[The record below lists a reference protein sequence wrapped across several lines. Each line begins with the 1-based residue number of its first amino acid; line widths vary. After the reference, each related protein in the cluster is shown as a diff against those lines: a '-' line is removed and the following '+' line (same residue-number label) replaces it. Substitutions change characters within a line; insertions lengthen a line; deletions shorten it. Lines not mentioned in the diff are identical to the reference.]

1 MMKHIKLFE
10 NFNEDHNELAK
21 AEKLL
26 NATARAEYYVL
37 DIKNL
42 PEGYKNTVFIY
53 VPATKHYHL
62 MDKNLEMDKE
72 DIVSLKVGI
81 SSGGKTKG
89 KAYVEEGIM
98 STTDPQFIYNLIEL
112 ERLEDDGISEEVREW
127 FEEEVHSTD
136 DSWEEII
143 KRSRSE
149 GPELN
154 AKDMKILGI
163 SEEKYKG
170 AQAGKHYGV

>member
-1 MMKHIKLFE
+1 MKHIKLFE

-37 DIKNL
+37 DIKDV

-53 VPATKHYHL
+53 VPGTKTYHL
-62 MDKNLEMDKE
+62 MDKNLEMDDE

-81 SSGGKTKG
+81 STGGKTKG

-98 STTDPQFIYNLIEL
+98 STTDPQFLYNLIEL
-112 ERLEDDGISEEVREW
+112 ERLEEAGISEEVREW
-127 FEEEVHSTD
+127 FEEEVHGTD

-163 SEEKYKG
+163 SEEKFKG

>member
-1 MMKHIKLFE
+1 MKHIKLFE
-10 NFNEDHNELAK
+10 NFTEDHNELVK

-26 NATARAEYYVL
+26 NATSRAEYYVL
-37 DIKNL
+37 DIKDL
-42 PEGYKNTVFIY
+42 PKGYSDTVFIY
-53 VPATKHYHL
+53 VPVTKTYHL
-62 MDKNLEMDKE
+62 MDKNLEMNNE

-81 SSGGKTKG
+81 STGGKTKG

-127 FEEEVHSTD
+127 FEEEVHSSD
-136 DSWEEII
+136 DPWEEIV

-149 GPELN
+149 GPELTD
-154 AKDMKILGI
+154 KDMKILSI
-163 SEEKYKG
+163 SGEKYKG
-170 AQAGKHYGV
+170 AQAGKGYNV